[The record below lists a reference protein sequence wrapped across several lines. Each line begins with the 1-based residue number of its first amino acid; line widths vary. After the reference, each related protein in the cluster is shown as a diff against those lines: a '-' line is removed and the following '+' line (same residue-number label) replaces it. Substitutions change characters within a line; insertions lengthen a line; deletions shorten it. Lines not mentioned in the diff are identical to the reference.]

1 MSVALSTI
9 LPLDIVSRISDFA
22 QRHQTFNW
30 ETVYGSTVIYKTKHI
45 LTYGGGPEGGYVY
58 FYRER
63 EPGWYAW
70 ERTWGTAPTYTKL
83 EGLLV
88 QKFED
93 DIEYVSVVP
102 PDYEP
107 EEEDDAEITIL
118 DKYVMEEGLL
128 D

>member
-9 LPLDIVSRISDFA
+9 FPLDIVSRISDFA
-22 QRHQTFNW
+22 QRHETFNW
-30 ETVYGSTVIYKTKHI
+30 ETVYGSTVIYKTKHVI
-45 LTYGGGPEGGYVY
+45 TYGGGPEGGYVY

-70 ERTWGTAPTYTKL
+70 ERNWGTAPTYTKL
-83 EGLLV
+83 DGLLV